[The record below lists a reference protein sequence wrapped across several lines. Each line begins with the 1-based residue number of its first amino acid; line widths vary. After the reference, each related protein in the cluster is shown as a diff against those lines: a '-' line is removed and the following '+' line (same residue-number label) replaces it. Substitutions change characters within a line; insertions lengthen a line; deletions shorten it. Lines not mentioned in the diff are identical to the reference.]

1 MTTSHIEKI
10 SCELELKNSQVKAVA
25 ILLEDGATV
34 PFIARYRKEAT
45 GSLDEVIVTA
55 IRDRLQ
61 QLKDLDQRRVSILK
75 SLEEK
80 GHLNDELKESVMAA
94 ETMAILE
101 DIYLPY
107 RPKRRT
113 RASIARE
120 RGLDP
125 LATKIFDQNGADPLK
140 AAMDF
145 IDPTKAVETIEE
157 ALAGARDIIA
167 EWVSED
173 QRARKKLRQLYF
185 SRAIIH
191 SRVSHGK
198 EVSGAKYRDYFDW
211 QEPAL
216 TAPSH
221 RILAMR
227 RGEKEDVLNLSIGPP
242 EAEAIEIL

>member
-10 SCELELKNSQVKAVA
+10 SSELELKNSQVKAVA
-25 ILLEDGATV
+25 ILLEDGATI

-45 GSLDEVIVTA
+45 GSLDEVKVTA

-80 GHLNDELKESVMAA
+80 GHLNDELKETVMAA

-120 RGLDP
+120 KGLAQAHFGWNAQSWP
-125 LATKIFDQNGADPLK
+125 G
-140 AAMDF
+140 
-145 IDPTKAVETIEE
+145 
-157 ALAGARDIIA
+157 
-167 EWVSED
+167 
-173 QRARKKLRQLYF
+173 
-185 SRAIIH
+185 
-191 SRVSHGK
+191 
-198 EVSGAKYRDYFDW
+198 
-211 QEPAL
+211 
-216 TAPSH
+216 
-221 RILAMR
+221 
-227 RGEKEDVLNLSIGPP
+227 GP
-242 EAEAIEIL
+242 